1 MIASRSLRILLWCAA
16 LLSGQAAALGL
27 GEINLHSRIGEPL
40 RAEIPLLS
48 AGERLD
54 PGCFSLAAIPGS
66 DIPVVTAGRIQA
78 MRGSHGD
85 YLQITGRSPIAEPI
99 FMINIKIACNIDLQR
114 EYILLPQ
121 APEPQTAPVGETAV
135 AMPEPM
141 PKKARRVRDTP
152 QPEAGEAAPQKS
164 PDSRPPKAP
173 AVAAPP
179 TATKPRPALA
189 RTGGKDKLVLGAAL
203 DELPPPAAGDP
214 LAPVNALEE
223 RMLKMETTLHLIT
236 AQVDKLDAALALN
249 AEARAMRQKLQD
261 MQERQGTAMLPVA
274 EAAPPSAP
282 PVRSDN
288 SHDSWV
294 ELVLGILLGGSV
306 SATVAHLVS
315 RRQDNSRPFDIPPPH
330 IARPRQA

>member
-16 LLSGQAAALGL
+16 LLSGQATALGL
-27 GEINLHSRIGEPL
+27 GEINLYSRIGEPL

-54 PGCFSLAAIPGS
+54 PGCFSLAPIPGS

-99 FMINIKIACNIDLQR
+99 FMISVKIACNVDLQR
-114 EYILLPQ
+114 EYTLLPQ
-121 APEPQTAPVGETAV
+121 APEPQAAVVGETTAT
-135 AMPEPM
+135 PDPM
-141 PKKARRVRDTP
+141 PKKARRVRDMP
-152 QPEAGEAAPQKS
+152 QAEAGDDATQKS
-164 PDSRPPKAP
+164 PDSRQPKEP
-173 AVAAPP
+173 AVATPS
-179 TATKPRPALA
+179 TATKPRPAFA
-189 RTGGKDKLVLGAAL
+189 RKAGKDKLVLGAAL

-214 LAPVNALEE
+214 LVPVNALEE

-261 MQERQGTAMLPVA
+261 MQDRQGAAMLPIA
-274 EAAPPSAP
+274 EAAPPPAP
-282 PVRSDN
+282 PVRSDS

-315 RRQDNSRPFDIPPPH
+315 SRQNNSRPFDIPPPH

>member
-121 APEPQTAPVGETAV
+121 APEPQTAPVGETAA

-141 PKKARRVRDTP
+141 PKKTRRVRDTP
-152 QPEAGEAAPQKS
+152 QPESGEATPQKS

-173 AVAAPP
+173 AVAAPS

-249 AEARAMRQKLQD
+249 VEARAMRQKLQA
-261 MQERQGTAMLPVA
+261 MQERQGSAMLPVA

-288 SHDSWV
+288 NHDSWV

-330 IARPRQA
+330 IAKPRQA